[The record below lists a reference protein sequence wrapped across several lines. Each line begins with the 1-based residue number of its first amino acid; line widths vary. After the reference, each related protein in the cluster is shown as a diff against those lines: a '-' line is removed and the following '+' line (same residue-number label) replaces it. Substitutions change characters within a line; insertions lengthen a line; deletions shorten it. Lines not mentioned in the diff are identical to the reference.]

1 MANQSIGQCD
11 CPICKKSADVRIT
24 KKAKAYI
31 HCDDCGFQGFAR
43 GYTADK
49 LLREMTTAKALP
61 PAEVV
66 PMVSIVPKVST
77 PPSPAVKPNI
87 DRDKTPE
94 KPAEKPAAPVA
105 EKTIFDYLGL

>member
-1 MANQSIGQCD
+1 MANETIGQCA
-11 CPICKKSADVRIT
+11 CPICKKDADVRVT

-61 PAEVV
+61 PAEPL
-66 PMVSIVPKVST
+66 PMVQVVPKVT
-77 PPSPAVKPNI
+77 PPPVPKVEA
-87 DRDKTPE
+87 
-94 KPAEKPAAPVA
+94 KPAAQPA
-105 EKTIFDYLGL
+105 QKPAASATEKTIFDYLGL